1 MNLWSRSFEGT
12 IWAPEEG
19 FVFIPTFNHP
29 GWKVK
34 VDNEPVEVTAI
45 RDSFMLI
52 PVSEGEHQIEAKF
65 TPPGFYAGLL
75 ISLLTAGACLF
86 YLLMR
91 KKKLPKATVITTDHQ
106 MMIDNKGKNYA
117 HKMRKTEILNSVEQ

>member
-1 MNLWSRSFEGT
+1 M
-12 IWAPEEG
+12 
-19 FVFIPTFNHP
+19 HP

-52 PVSEGEHQIEAKF
+52 TVSAGEHQIEAKF

-75 ISLLTAGACLF
+75 ISLLTAGACLL
-86 YLLMR
+86 YLIRRR
-91 KKKLPKATVITTDHQ
+91 KQGKSARYMNIDLPTLADQEKQKEKADQDKKS
-106 MMIDNKGKNYA
+106 NSA
-117 HKMRKTEILNSVEQ
+117 HKMRKTQIHNSIEQ